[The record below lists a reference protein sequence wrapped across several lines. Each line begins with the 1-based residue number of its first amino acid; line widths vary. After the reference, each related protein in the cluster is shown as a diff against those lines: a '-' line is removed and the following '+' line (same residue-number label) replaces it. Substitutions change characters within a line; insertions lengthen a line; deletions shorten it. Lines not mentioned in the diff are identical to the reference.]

1 MGLLNEEEVLNKLSV
16 KNFYNLSK
24 DKIDQLVPILGKIDP
39 NTVQKILAHS
49 PSLLNASVE
58 FGKKALDSNDKSAG
72 DAQTIIKTNLDIL
85 GNYLERNNL
94 SLDELKYVGD
104 KMTELAKMSMQI
116 HKDNQNFLLKALSI
130 VGTTIGGV
138 IYIAKKLSGSNDGW
152 S

>member
-94 SLDELKYVGD
+94 SLEELKYVGD
-104 KMTELAKMSMQI
+104 KMTELAKISMQI
-116 HKDNQNFLLKALSI
+116 HQGNQSFWKEMFCIAGSIIVGICYVFSDSKDNS
-130 VGTTIGGV
+130 
-138 IYIAKKLSGSNDGW
+138 
-152 S
+152 